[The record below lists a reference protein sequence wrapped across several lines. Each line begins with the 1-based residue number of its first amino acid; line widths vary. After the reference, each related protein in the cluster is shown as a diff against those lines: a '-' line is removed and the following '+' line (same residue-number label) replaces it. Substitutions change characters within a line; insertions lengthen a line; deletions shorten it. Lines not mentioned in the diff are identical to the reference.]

1 MFLTRLGV
9 LLGGGG
15 AQTPPPPLPPH
26 RVKGLKCG
34 FGGLW
39 EMLSIPKVPH
49 GESMPSRV
57 GWDFRTPPHH
67 HHHKEV
73 GCPWEGSVQTPTH
86 RSEEGG
92 GGWQHRRDSPADTSL
107 QPGLKINRYTSFIIT

>member
-1 MFLTRLGV
+1 MILNQLTDINKDV
-9 LLGGGG
+9 SYKAGG
-15 AQTPPPPLPPH
+15 AAGWGGCSDLPLPPH
-26 RVKGLKCG
+26 RVKALKCG

-67 HHHKEV
+67 HHHKEM

-92 GGWQHRRDSPADTSL
+92 GLAAPQG
-107 QPGLKINRYTSFIIT
+107 QPCRHLAAAWLENQ